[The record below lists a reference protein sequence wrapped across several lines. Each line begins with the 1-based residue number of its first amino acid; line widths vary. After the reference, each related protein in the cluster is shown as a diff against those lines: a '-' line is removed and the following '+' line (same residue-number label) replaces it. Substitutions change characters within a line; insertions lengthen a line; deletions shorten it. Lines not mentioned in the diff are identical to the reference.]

1 MLGLAKNCGLDFESY
16 IMHSGKYMKV
26 NLDAIDTADNTGK
39 HIDIKLDGMVIYDKL
54 KLIQDMIRELKL
66 NTASAPRKR
75 ILNLTSI

>member
-54 KLIQDMIRELKL
+54 KLIQDMIKGTRIEYGKCTQERE
-66 NTASAPRKR
+66 S
-75 ILNLTSI
+75 